1 MINGLSNGLPIFTT
15 RMNFTESLER
25 KKKIQESLLIF
36 LEEESNVE
44 ENYGNFVQIIKS
56 QKIQEDKYE
65 IKSLIQMINKISDN
79 HQRIFN
85 FIEKIER
92 ILKLL
97 KTDLNKYFTNR
108 EKFEL
113 FKGNKRLL
121 LFLIEEKIVTIDE
134 MIFSILTSE
143 ENEVM
148 RYIEYFGPEIK
159 EILTE
164 EFITTYFNKHK
175 EVKKEEILNRIPIE
189 IGEEFYSKRKIGEND
204 NILCELI
211 RHKKTK
217 DFIAY
222 VNLNN
227 IPLQSYIEESIFET
241 NSFLIINEKKK

>member
-1 MINGLSNGLPIFTT
+1 
-15 RMNFTESLER
+15 
-25 KKKIQESLLIF
+25 
-36 LEEESNVE
+36 
-44 ENYGNFVQIIKS
+44 
-56 QKIQEDKYE
+56 
-65 IKSLIQMINKISDN
+65 MINKISDN

-175 EVKKEEILNRIPIE
+175 KVKKEEILNRIPIE